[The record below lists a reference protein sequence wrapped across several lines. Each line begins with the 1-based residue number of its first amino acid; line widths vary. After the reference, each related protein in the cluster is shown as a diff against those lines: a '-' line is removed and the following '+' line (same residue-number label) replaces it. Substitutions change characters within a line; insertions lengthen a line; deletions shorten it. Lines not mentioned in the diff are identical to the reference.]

1 MHTFRDG
8 TTLILWECDALIQGE
23 PNVSESSVLLAVS
36 LSFVQLLF
44 ALIVAALGGYG
55 AYRLFSHLT
64 KGMDEAAEL
73 RKGNVAVGIVVMSV
87 MVAMGIVLQAG
98 ISGISSGIDYALRVG
113 LMTPMGLISIGV
125 AFLQF
130 IVGAVLAV
138 VSVLFSFTVF
148 NRLTREVEEFDEV
161 AKGNIAI
168 ALLMAGIAIMTA
180 LLVQA
185 GISGITQA
193 LF

>member
-1 MHTFRDG
+1 
-8 TTLILWECDALIQGE
+8 
-23 PNVSESSVLLAVS
+23 
-36 LSFVQLLF
+36 
-44 ALIVAALGGYG
+44 
-55 AYRLFSHLT
+55 
-64 KGMDEAAEL
+64 MDEAAEL

-113 LMTPMGLISIGV
+113 LMTPMGLISIVV

-138 VSVLFSFTVF
+138 LSVLFSFTVF
-148 NRLTREVEEFDEV
+148 NRLTREIDEFDEV